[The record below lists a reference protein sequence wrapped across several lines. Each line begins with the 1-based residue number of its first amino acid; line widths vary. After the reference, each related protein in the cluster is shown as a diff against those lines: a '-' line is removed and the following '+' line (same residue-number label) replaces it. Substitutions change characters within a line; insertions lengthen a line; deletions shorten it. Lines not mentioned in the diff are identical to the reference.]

1 MAYSSSGGSFS
12 FAAGEQ
18 HFIPEVFSKKLQA
31 KFYAQTVLSEVTTN
45 EYEGEISGLGNKVNI
60 RTVPAVTVADYT
72 GSLSYSDVTSSTIEL
87 DINKAKSYAFKVDDI
102 LRMQADID
110 FMNEAAQDAA
120 QNMKIAIEQDV
131 FANVAAGSSLTD
143 INNPSNTPATITSST
158 VLGHIL
164 DAGEQLDDNNI
175 PEDGRFMIVNPAV
188 ATLIKQSELRQA
200 YLTGDSVSPLRNGFI
215 GKIDRFDM
223 YVSNNLSTTSG
234 VTSGLYGHPKAIAYA
249 SQMTNTETVRLESS
263 FGDGVRGLAVY
274 GYKVVLPTAIGE
286 FKLQVA

>member
-1 MAYSSSGGSFS
+1 MAYSTSGGSFS
-12 FAAGEQ
+12 FASGEN

-31 KFYAQTVLSEVTTN
+31 KFYAQTMLSEVTTN

-60 RTVPAVTVADYT
+60 RTVPAVSVADYS
-72 GSLSYSDVTSSTIEL
+72 GSISYSDVTSSTIEL

-102 LRMQADID
+102 LREQADID
-110 FMNEAAQDAA
+110 FMNEAANDAA

-143 INNPSNTPATITSST
+143 INGTPANVTSAN

-164 DAGEQLDDNNI
+164 DAGQQLDENNI
-175 PEDGRFMIVNPAV
+175 PEDGRFMIINPAV
-188 ATLIKQSELRQA
+188 ATVLKQSELRQA
-200 YLTGDSVSPLRNGFI
+200 YLTGDNVSPLRNGFI
-215 GKIDRFDM
+215 GTVDRFNM
-223 YVSNNLSTTSG
+223 YVSNNLSTSGG

-263 FGDGVRGLAVY
+263 FGDGVRGLSVY
-274 GYKVVLPTAIGE
+274 GYKVILPTAIGE
-286 FKLQVA
+286 FKLQTA

>member
-1 MAYSSSGGSFS
+1 MAYSSSSGSFS

-72 GSLSYSDVTSSTIEL
+72 GSLSYADVTSSTIEL

-110 FMNEAAQDAA
+110 FMNEAAGDAA

-143 INNPSNTPATITSST
+143 INATPDNITSST

-164 DAGEQLDDNNI
+164 SAGEQLDDNNI
-175 PEDGRFMIVNPAV
+175 PEEGRFMIVNPAV

-215 GKIDRFDM
+215 GKIDRFNM
-223 YVSNNLSTTSG
+223 YVSNNLSTSAG

-263 FGDGVRGLAVY
+263 FGDGVRGLSVY
-274 GYKVVLPTAIGE
+274 GYKVILPTAIGE

>member
-1 MAYSSSGGSFS
+1 MAYSSSSGSFS

-18 HFIPEVFSKKLQA
+18 HFIPEVFSRKLQA
-31 KFYAQTVLSEVTTN
+31 KFYSQTVLSEVTTN

-60 RTVPAVTVADYT
+60 RTVPAVSVADYS
-72 GSLSYSDVTSSTIEL
+72 GSISYSDVTSSTIEL
-87 DINKAKSYAFKVDDI
+87 NIDKAKSYAFKVDDI
-102 LRMQADID
+102 LREQADID
-110 FMNEAAQDAA
+110 FMNEAANDAA

-143 INNPSNTPATITSST
+143 INATPSNITAAN

-164 DAGEQLDDNNI
+164 DAGQQLDENNI
-175 PEDGRFMIVNPAV
+175 PEEGRFMIINPAV
-188 ATLIKQSELRQA
+188 ATLLKQSELRQA
-200 YLTGDSVSPLRNGFI
+200 YLTGDNVSPLRNGFI
-215 GKIDRFDM
+215 GTVDRFNM
-223 YVSNNLSTTSG
+223 YVSNNLRTTSG

-263 FGDGVRGLAVY
+263 FGDGVRGLSVY
-274 GYKVVLPTAIGE
+274 GYKVILPTAIGE

>member
-1 MAYSSSGGSFS
+1 MAYSSSSGSFS

-72 GSLSYSDVTSSTIEL
+72 GSLSYADVTSSTIEL

-143 INNPSNTPATITSST
+143 ITSTPADITSST

-164 DAGEQLDDNNI
+164 SAGEQLDDNNI
-175 PEDGRFMIVNPAV
+175 PEEGRFMIVNPAV

-215 GKIDRFDM
+215 GKIDRFNM

-263 FGDGVRGLAVY
+263 FGDGVRGLSVY
-274 GYKVVLPTAIGE
+274 GYKVILPTAIGE

>member
-1 MAYSSSGGSFS
+1 MAYSSSSGSFS
-12 FAAGEQ
+12 FASGEQ

-60 RTVPAVTVADYT
+60 RSVPAVTVADYT
-72 GSLSYSDVTSSTIEL
+72 GSLSYADVTSGTIEL
-87 DINKAKSYAFKVDDI
+87 NIDKAKSYAFKVDDI
-102 LRMQADID
+102 LREQADID
-110 FMNEAAQDAA
+110 FMNEAANDAA

-143 INNPSNTPATITSST
+143 VNASAANVTASNI
-158 VLGHIL
+158 LGFIL
-164 DAGEQLDDNNI
+164 DAGQTLDENNI
-175 PEDGRFMIVNPAV
+175 PEDGRYMIISPA
-188 ATLIKQSELRQA
+188 AASLLKQSELRQA
-200 YLTGDSVSPLRNGFI
+200 YLTGDNVSPLRNGFI
-215 GKIDRFDM
+215 GTVDRFNM
-223 YVSNNLSTTSG
+223 YVSNNLATASS

-249 SQMTNTETVRLESS
+249 SQMTNTESVRLESS

-286 FKLQVA
+286 FKLKFA

>member
-18 HFIPEVFSKKLQA
+18 HFIPEVFSRKLQA

-60 RTVPAVTVADYT
+60 RTVPAVSVADYT

-87 DINKAKSYAFKVDDI
+87 NIDKAKSYAFKVDDI
-102 LRMQADID
+102 LKEQADID
-110 FMNEAAQDAA
+110 FMNEAANDAA

-143 INNPSNTPATITSST
+143 INATPSNITASN
-158 VLGHIL
+158 VLGFIL
-164 DAGEQLDDNNI
+164 DAGQQLDENNI
-175 PEDGRFMIVNPAV
+175 PEDGRFMIINPAV
-188 ATLIKQSELRQA
+188 ATLLKQSELRQA
-200 YLTGDSVSPLRNGFI
+200 YLTGDNVSPLRNGFI
-215 GKIDRFDM
+215 GTVDRFNM
-223 YVSNNLSTTSG
+223 YVSNNLSTSAG

-263 FGDGVRGLAVY
+263 FGDGVRGLSVY
-274 GYKVVLPTAIGE
+274 GYKVILPTAIGE

>member
-1 MAYSSSGGSFS
+1 MAYSSSSGSFS

-60 RTVPAVTVADYT
+60 RAVPAVTVADYT

-102 LRMQADID
+102 LKRQADID
-110 FMNEAAQDAA
+110 FMNEAAKDAA
-120 QNMKIAIEQDV
+120 QNMKIEIEKDV

-143 INNPSNTPATITSST
+143 INGGTPATVSTSN
-158 VLGHIL
+158 VLGFIL
-164 DAGEQLDDNNI
+164 EAGQTLDENNI
-175 PEDGRFMIVNPAV
+175 PEEDRFMIINPAT
-188 ATLIKQSELRQA
+188 ASILKQTELRQA

-215 GKIDRFDM
+215 GMVDRFKM
-223 YVSNNLSTTSG
+223 YVSNNLSTTAG
-234 VTSGLYGHPKAIAYA
+234 VTSGLFGHPKAIAYA
-249 SQMTNTETVRLESS
+249 SHMTNTETVRLESS

-274 GYKVVLPTAIGE
+274 GYKVVLPTALGE
-286 FKLQVA
+286 FKLA

>member
-1 MAYSSSGGSFS
+1 MAYSSSSGSFS

-143 INNPSNTPATITSST
+143 INSTPADITSST

-164 DAGEQLDDNNI
+164 SAGEQLDDNNI

-263 FGDGVRGLAVY
+263 FGDGVRGLSVY
-274 GYKVVLPTAIGE
+274 GYKVILPTAIGE

>member
-1 MAYSSSGGSFS
+1 MAYSLSSGSFS

-60 RTVPAVTVADYT
+60 RAVPAVTVADYT
-72 GSLSYSDVTSSTIEL
+72 GSLSYADVTSSTIEL

-102 LRMQADID
+102 LREQADID
-110 FMNEAAQDAA
+110 FMNEAANDAA
-120 QNMKIAIEQDV
+120 QNMKIEIEQDV
-131 FANVAAGSSLTD
+131 FGNVAAGSSITD
-143 INNPSNTPATITSST
+143 VNATPSNITTSN
-158 VLGHIL
+158 VLGFIL
-164 DAGEQLDDNNI
+164 DCGENLDTNNI
-175 PEDGRFMIVNPAV
+175 PEEDRFLIINPAV
-188 ATLIKQSELRQA
+188 ASILKQSELRQA

-215 GKIDRFDM
+215 GMVDRFKV
-223 YVSNNLSTTSG
+223 YVSNNLSTSSG

-274 GYKVVLPTAIGE
+274 GYKVVVPTAIGE
-286 FKLQVA
+286 FKLQTQLTL

>member
-1 MAYSSSGGSFS
+1 MAYSTSGGNFA
-12 FAAGEQ
+12 FAAGEN

-31 KFYAQTVLSEVTTN
+31 KFYSQTMLSEVTTN

-60 RTVPAVTVADYT
+60 RTVPAVSVADYS
-72 GSLSYSDVTSSTIEL
+72 GSISYSDVTSSTIEL

-102 LRMQADID
+102 LREQADID
-110 FMNEAAQDAA
+110 FMNEAANDAA

-143 INNPSNTPATITSST
+143 INGTPANVTSAN

-164 DAGEQLDDNNI
+164 DAGQQLDENNI
-175 PEDGRFMIVNPAV
+175 PEDGRFMIINPAV
-188 ATLIKQSELRQA
+188 ATVLKQSELRQA
-200 YLTGDSVSPLRNGFI
+200 YLTGDNVSPLRNGFI
-215 GKIDRFDM
+215 GTVDRFNM

-234 VTSGLYGHPKAIAYA
+234 VTSGLYGHPKAVAYA

-274 GYKVVLPTAIGE
+274 GYKVILPTAVGE
-286 FKLQVA
+286 FKLQTA

>member
-1 MAYSSSGGSFS
+1 MAYSSSQGSFS

-18 HFIPEVFSKKLQA
+18 HFIPEVFSRKLQA

-60 RTVPAVTVADYT
+60 RTVPAVSVADYT
-72 GSLSYSDVTSSTIEL
+72 GSISYSDVTSSTIEL
-87 DINKAKSYAFKVDDI
+87 NIDKAKSYAFKVDDI
-102 LRMQADID
+102 LKEQADID
-110 FMNEAAQDAA
+110 FMNEAASDAA

-143 INNPSNTPATITSST
+143 INASPANITSST

-164 DAGEQLDDNNI
+164 DAGQQLDENNI
-175 PEDGRFMIVNPAV
+175 PEEGRFMIINPAV
-188 ATLIKQSELRQA
+188 ATLLKQSELRQA
-200 YLTGDSVSPLRNGFI
+200 YLTGDNVSPLRNGFI
-215 GKIDRFDM
+215 GTVDRFNM
-223 YVSNNLSTTSG
+223 YVSNNLSTADG

-274 GYKVVLPTAIGE
+274 GYKVILPTAIGE

>member
-1 MAYSSSGGSFS
+1 MAYSSSSGSFS

-18 HFIPEVFSKKLQA
+18 HFIPEVFSRKLQA

-60 RTVPAVTVADYT
+60 RTVPAVSVADYT

-87 DINKAKSYAFKVDDI
+87 NIDKAKSYAFKVDDI
-102 LRMQADID
+102 LREQADID
-110 FMNEAAQDAA
+110 FMNEAANDAA

-143 INNPSNTPATITSST
+143 INATPSNITSAN
-158 VLGHIL
+158 VLGFIL
-164 DAGEQLDDNNI
+164 EAGQTLDENNI
-175 PEDGRFMIVNPAV
+175 PEEGRFMIINPAV
-188 ATLIKQSELRQA
+188 ASLLKQSELRQA
-200 YLTGDSVSPLRNGFI
+200 YLTGDNVSPLRNGFI
-215 GKIDRFDM
+215 GTVDRFNM

-263 FGDGVRGLAVY
+263 FGDGVRGLSVY
-274 GYKVVLPTAIGE
+274 GYKVILPTAIGE

>member
-1 MAYSSSGGSFS
+1 MAYSSSSGSFS

-143 INNPSNTPATITSST
+143 INSTPADITSST

-164 DAGEQLDDNNI
+164 SAGEQLDDNNI

-274 GYKVVLPTAIGE
+274 GYKVILPTAIGE

>member
-18 HFIPEVFSKKLQA
+18 HFIPEVFSRKLQA

-60 RTVPAVTVADYT
+60 RTVPAVSVADYS

-87 DINKAKSYAFKVDDI
+87 NIDKAKSYAFKVDDI
-102 LRMQADID
+102 LKEQADID
-110 FMNEAAQDAA
+110 FMNEAANDAA

-143 INNPSNTPATITSST
+143 INATPSNITAAN
-158 VLGHIL
+158 VLGFIL
-164 DAGEQLDDNNI
+164 DAGQQLDENNI
-175 PEDGRFMIVNPAV
+175 PEDGRFMIINPAV
-188 ATLIKQSELRQA
+188 ATLLKQSELRQA
-200 YLTGDSVSPLRNGFI
+200 YLTGDNVSPLRNGFI
-215 GKIDRFDM
+215 GTVDRFNM
-223 YVSNNLSTTSG
+223 YVSNNLSTTAG

-263 FGDGVRGLAVY
+263 FGDGVRGLSVY
-274 GYKVVLPTAIGE
+274 GYKVILPTAIGE

>member
-1 MAYSSSGGSFS
+1 MAYSSSSGSFS

-102 LRMQADID
+102 LKMQADID

-143 INNPSNTPATITSST
+143 INSTPADITSST

-164 DAGEQLDDNNI
+164 SAGEQLDDNNI

-215 GKIDRFDM
+215 GKIDRFNM

>member
-1 MAYSSSGGSFS
+1 MAYSSSSGSFS
-12 FAAGEQ
+12 FASGEN

-60 RTVPAVTVADYT
+60 RAVPAVTVADYT

-102 LRMQADID
+102 LKRQADID
-110 FMNEAAQDAA
+110 FMNEAAKDAA
-120 QNMKIAIEQDV
+120 QNMKIEIEKDV

-143 INNPSNTPATITSST
+143 INGGTPATVSTSN
-158 VLGHIL
+158 VLGFIL
-164 DAGEQLDDNNI
+164 EAGQTLDENNI
-175 PEDGRFMIVNPAV
+175 PEEDRFMIINPAV
-188 ATLIKQSELRQA
+188 ASILKQTELRQA
-200 YLTGDSVSPLRNGFI
+200 YLTGDNVSPLRNGFI
-215 GKIDRFDM
+215 GKIDRFNM
-223 YVSNNLSTTSG
+223 YVSNNLSTASSI
-234 VTSGLYGHPKAIAYA
+234 TSGLYGHPKAIAYA

-274 GYKVVLPTAIGE
+274 GYKVILPTAIGE
-286 FKLQVA
+286 FKLA

>member
-1 MAYSSSGGSFS
+1 MAYSSSSGSFS

-72 GSLSYSDVTSSTIEL
+72 GSLSYADVTSSTIEL

-143 INNPSNTPATITSST
+143 INSTPANITSST
-158 VLGHIL
+158 VLGFIL
-164 DAGEQLDDNNI
+164 SAGEQLDDNNI

-215 GKIDRFDM
+215 GKIDRFNM
-223 YVSNNLSTTSG
+223 YVSNNLSTSAG

-263 FGDGVRGLAVY
+263 FGDGVRGLSVY
-274 GYKVVLPTAIGE
+274 GYKVILPTAIGE